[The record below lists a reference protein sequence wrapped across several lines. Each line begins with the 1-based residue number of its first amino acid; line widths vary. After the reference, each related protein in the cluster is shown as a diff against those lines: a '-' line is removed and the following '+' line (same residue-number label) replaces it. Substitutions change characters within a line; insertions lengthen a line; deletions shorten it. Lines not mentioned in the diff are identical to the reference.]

1 MDDNLGTTDKRRS
14 KGVRARDSPN
24 FRPFIIRHFPQPKSH
39 DPRSHADR
47 HDPSTARMINN
58 RNPFAG
64 CTTYFT

>member
-1 MDDNLGTTDKRRS
+1 VDKGSS
-14 KGVRARDSPN
+14 KGVRARDPPN
-24 FRPFIIRHFPQPKSH
+24 FCPFIIRHFPQPNSH